1 MATGVK
7 KYVHAVMNFVITKQ
21 GVIIA
26 QHMVLNRFKKVK
38 KIIITLVFFY
48 VNIYYPFNY
57 LYKYYYR

>member
-38 KIIITLVFFY
+38 KIIITLVFFT
-48 VNIYYPFNY
+48 
-57 LYKYYYR
+57 